1 MHRYILD
8 TNILSALIKHPHSVL
23 AQKIGQMPRD
33 TFCTSV
39 IVACELRYGVEKKGS
54 VSLAAKVELFLNG
67 IDILPLEYEAV
78 SQHYAALRV
87 FLERQGQVIGA
98 NDMLIAAHALSL
110 EAILVTDNVREFAR
124 IPDLKLENWLAET
137 NIS

>member
-1 MHRYILD
+1 MHRYLLD

-23 AQKIGQMPRD
+23 AQKIGRMPRD

-39 IVACELRYGVEKKGS
+39 IVACELRYGVEKKAS
-54 VSLAAKVELFLNG
+54 ESLTAKVELLLNE
-67 IDILPLEYEAV
+67 IDILPLEYEPV
-78 SQHYAALRV
+78 NQHYAALRV
-87 FLERQGQVIGA
+87 FLERQGQIIGA

-110 EAILVTDNVREFAR
+110 EAILITDNVREFAR

-137 NIS
+137 NVS

>member
-1 MHRYILD
+1 MHRYLLD
-8 TNILSALIKHPHSVL
+8 TNILAAVIKRPHSVL
-23 AQKIGQMPRD
+23 AQKIAQMPHD

-54 VSLAAKVELFLNG
+54 VSLAAKVELLLNE

-78 SQHYAALRV
+78 SQYYAALRV

-124 IPDLKLENWLAET
+124 IPDLRFENWLAET
-137 NIS
+137 NVS